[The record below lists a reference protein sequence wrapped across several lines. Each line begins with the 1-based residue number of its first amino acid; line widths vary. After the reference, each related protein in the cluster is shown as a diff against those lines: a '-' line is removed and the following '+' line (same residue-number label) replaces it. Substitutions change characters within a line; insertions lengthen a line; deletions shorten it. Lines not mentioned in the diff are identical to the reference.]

1 MYVPWFVIG
10 LVLSTIQDMK
20 LGLIISQGTKVNPV
34 FTRELPSVF
43 RLSLRQSTL
52 EQELTIWAG
61 LVVEVKGT
69 VPPFYSYS
77 ILTTVKQ

>member
-1 MYVPWFVIG
+1 M
-10 LVLSTIQDMK
+10 
-20 LGLIISQGTKVNPV
+20 NPV

-43 RLSLRQSTL
+43 CLSLRQSTL
-52 EQELTIWAG
+52 EQELTVWAG

-77 ILTTVKQ
+77 TLTTVKQ